1 MVQRY
6 KILIE
11 KPNKSCTNIE
21 KCAKNVRVI
30 LRGEKF
36 RIMAQAFIIV
46 LYYLIHNRLTYEG
59 LPKMPSS
66 GLHKVWYSVKN
77 YLIFTSFRY

>member
-21 KCAKNVRVI
+21 KCAKNVQAI
-30 LRGEKF
+30 LRLRKV
-36 RIMAQAFIIV
+36 AK
-46 LYYLIHNRLTYEG
+46 NG
-59 LPKMPSS
+59 LSRHLATFPSDYQYI
-66 GLHKVWYSVKN
+66 KW
-77 YLIFTSFRY
+77 

>member
-21 KCAKNVRVI
+21 KCAKNVQAI
-30 LRGEKF
+30 LRRGESQK
-36 RIMAQAFIIV
+36 MA
-46 LYYLIHNRLTYEG
+46 
-59 LPKMPSS
+59 
-66 GLHKVWYSVKN
+66 
-77 YLIFTSFRY
+77 